1 MSGWL
6 VRGRLVLDRNL
17 LAVVAALAVLAL
29 VGGVL
34 TYGAHVD
41 PGTETELIEESSWSS
56 TGEYTHQATVAVDTP
71 VFARGEVLRNRA
83 SYFATVTPVLNGSL
97 VYGYQATDGGEME
110 ITANQTLVL
119 RSVSEPDGP
128 GGGSGQSE
136 VVEYW
141 RLEEPLGSGGAT
153 AVTPGERVRVP
164 FEFNVTDAIVRIE
177 AIEETLGGT
186 PGETE
191 IAVRSDV
198 TITGTRNANPVDAT
212 RQYDMRISADGNVY
226 RVEGAEPQQESGQQV
241 REETV
246 EASSGPLVAL
256 GAPLLLLVSLLGCL
270 GLAVGR
276 WRGTF
281 AVSDAERTWLAYTST
296 YREFEDWISRGRVP
310 DEALTGP
317 AVSLDTLEGLI
328 DVAIDSN
335 RRVLE
340 DRSRGICV
348 VLLDDAVYTYEI
360 PAAVVSGDRA
370 DPLATP
376 PEPAGVIEDLGARSG
391 DGEPPADESTP
402 ADAST
407 ADDDDRSES

>member
-1 MSGWL
+1 MSRWF
-6 VRGRLVLDRNL
+6 VRGRLVLGRNL
-17 LAVVAALAVLAL
+17 VPVVAALAVLAL

-41 PGTETELIEESSWSS
+41 PGTETELIEEASWSS
-56 TGEYTHQATVAVDTP
+56 TGEYTHQAAVTVDTP
-71 VFARGEVLRNRA
+71 VFDRGEVLRNRA
-83 SYFATVTPVLNGSL
+83 SYFAAVTPVLNGSF
-97 VYGYQATDGGEME
+97 VYAYQATDGGELQV
-110 ITANQTLVL
+110 TANQTLVL

-128 GGGSGQSE
+128 GGGSEQSE
-136 VVEYW
+136 TVEYW
-141 RLEEPLGSGGAT
+141 RLEEPLGSAE
-153 AVTPGERVRVP
+153 ASATPGERVRVP
-164 FEFNVTDAIVRIE
+164 FEFNVTRAIVRLE
-177 AIEETLGGT
+177 TIEETLGGT

-198 TITGTRNANPVDAT
+198 SITGTRNGEPVDVT
-212 RQYDMRISADGNVY
+212 RQYDMQINANGNVY
-226 RVEGAEPQQESGQQV
+226 SVEEAGPQQESGQQF

-246 EASSGPLVAL
+246 EASSGPLLAV
-256 GAPLLLLVSLLGCL
+256 GAPLLLLVSLVGCL

-296 YREFEDWISRGRVP
+296 YREFEDWISTGRIP
-310 DEALTGP
+310 DGALTGP
-317 AVSLDTLEGLI
+317 AVSLDTLEGLV

-360 PAAVVSGDRA
+360 PAAVVSGDRT

-376 PEPAGVIEDLGARSG
+376 PEPAGTT
-391 DGEPPADESTP
+391 DGPATRPEGGSAP
-402 ADAST
+402 ADAEA
-407 ADDDDRSES
+407 ADDDHSES